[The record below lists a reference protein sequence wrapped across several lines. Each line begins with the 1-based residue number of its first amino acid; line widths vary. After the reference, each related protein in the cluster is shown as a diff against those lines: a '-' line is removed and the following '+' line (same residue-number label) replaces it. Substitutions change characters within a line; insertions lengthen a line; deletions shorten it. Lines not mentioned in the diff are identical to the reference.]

1 MWKIQLFFLILI
13 FQFQV
18 NFGSAQNKIF
28 EKMDFYYISW
38 ILRGFGA
45 NLEID
50 EIINDPN
57 SSKYAILD
65 TLLINS
71 ILDEFEIENLEES
84 NKQHS
89 IDVRMVIDV
98 FYKNGKIETYSV
110 GTPILVKEGTIP
122 PDSIKPPLI

>member
-1 MWKIQLFFLILI
+1 
-13 FQFQV
+13 
-18 NFGSAQNKIF
+18 
-28 EKMDFYYISW
+28 MDFYYISW